1 MLPVSL
7 LLVAS
12 LGVGD
17 AIPVASVPVDR
28 DARLVRDASRWLR
41 AATAGEPDVTRVQ
54 QAAADRAAPTR
65 DEAEGWRRRARLAG
79 LLPRLVAEYRHDE
92 RSQTA
97 SGLSSGG
104 EVDYV
109 RLMPGDTAIVRLAW
123 DLDTLVLGRSELA
136 AVAAGEQAETR
147 RREAAER
154 ATRLYFERMRLRL
167 RIAADPPDSARA
179 RADAEVELAAVTAQ
193 LHALTGLYGEELR

>member
-7 LLVAS
+7 LLVSA

-17 AIPVASVPVDR
+17 PLPVPSAPVDR
-28 DARLVRDASRWLR
+28 DARLVRDAARWLR

-54 QAAADRAAPTR
+54 QAAEERAAPPR
-65 DEAEGWRRRARLAG
+65 DDADGWRRRARLAG
-79 LLPRLVAEYRHDE
+79 LLPRVVAEYRHDE
-92 RSQTA
+92 RSQSA
-97 SGLSSGG
+97 SGISSGG

-123 DLDTLVLGRSELA
+123 DLDTLILGRSELA

-167 RIAADPPDSARA
+167 RLAADPPDTARA
-179 RADAEVELAAVTAQ
+179 RADAEVELASVTAQ